1 MSTENVDTT
10 SINKYEQLRKRVQEM
25 EQDKSDIHS
34 KLLKAQNHVK
44 RLRMERLILLEQLD
58 EYYTSQKGHIDTSD
72 SDGSGG
78 SGAESY
84 IYEGR
89 LKQLKRKRGRHNDKS
104 IASNKKSSSSK
115 LLESQTATP
124 ARKKKDP
131 NAPKGPGNVFFLYCR
146 MEREHFK
153 DELPTE
159 NLGEVTRLLGQKW
172 KAMTDD
178 EKKKYYDIYDREQ
191 EEYQRAMKSYKE
203 AGGGDAGRTAVSEMS
218 NTIIKTDNVDYGDV
232 DIIQDELD
240 VNIGDD
246 NDEDDDDDGDIGD
259 DEGSG
264 LFMDEVETITNVPAL
279 IGSDVSNNTPSL
291 TDATHSWYGN

>member
-1 MSTENVDTT
+1 M
-10 SINKYEQLRKRVQEM
+10 
-25 EQDKSDIHS
+25 
-34 KLLKAQNHVK
+34 
-44 RLRMERLILLEQLD
+44 
-58 EYYTSQKGHIDTSD
+58 DTSD

-78 SGAESY
+78 SGANSFL
-84 IYEGR
+84 YEGR

-104 IASNKKSSSSK
+104 IASNKKPSPSK
-115 LLESQTATP
+115 LLETQTAAP

-203 AGGGDAGRTAVSEMS
+203 AGGGDAGRTAISEMN
-218 NTIIKTDNVDYGDV
+218 NTMIKADIADYGDV
-232 DIIQDELD
+232 DMTQDELD
-240 VNIGDD
+240 VNNGDD
-246 NDEDDDDDGDIGD
+246 NDEDEDDEGDIGD

-264 LFMDEVETITNVPAL
+264 LFMDEVGTISNIPAAT
-279 IGSDVSNNTPSL
+279 GSDVRSNTPSL
-291 TDATHSWYGN
+291 ANSSNQWYSN